1 MLSRWRKEAQK
12 KKDRVRKRKEKQ
24 RKKEHPHGGV
34 ARKNNKGIAICS
46 MMKAAKPNHPT
57 TEKDAMRNYITQHV
71 PGTHLTFEHISFGGK
86 KRQIGIGG
94 TSYLLFD

>member
-12 KKDRVRKRKEKQ
+12 KKERNRKRREKLIKE
-24 RKKEHPHGGV
+24 RPHGGV
-34 ARKNNKGIAICS
+34 ARNNKGIAICS

-71 PGTHLTFEHISFGGK
+71 PGTHLTFDQRQTRGADWNRSV
-86 KRQIGIGG
+86 KRVRA
-94 TSYLLFD
+94 Y

>member
-1 MLSRWRKEAQK
+1 
-12 KKDRVRKRKEKQ
+12 
-24 RKKEHPHGGV
+24 
-34 ARKNNKGIAICS
+34 